1 MSAMSKNGFRLAV
14 LGSSLLLLATV
25 VGCGRYVP
33 AAQTAVSAEP
43 ATVTTV
49 RPERL
54 SIRHSVEQPGQ
65 IEGFMQ
71 APLYA
76 KISGYVTKLNVDI
89 GDSVHAGQVLAEL
102 SVPEL
107 EEQLHQ
113 KEALAAQAR
122 AEVENSKRMVQT
134 AEATIVRTEAALKLA
149 EAGVTRAEAN
159 YAYWHNENER
169 ARRLLPT
176 AAVDQSSA
184 EQTFQQFKSAEAA
197 RDENRASIELS
208 KATLGE
214 SKAQRDQAVSAIKVA
229 EAKADSAEADRKQT
243 AAMLEYTKI
252 KAPFDGVI
260 TRRNVDAG
268 WLVQV
273 PAGAAPG
280 APLFVETRMDTVR
293 VFMDVPEADAA
304 QVTNG
309 MAAQVRVQALQ
320 DQEVSG
326 RVTRSSYVLDNQA
339 RTLHTEI
346 DLPNADGRL
355 RPGQYA
361 VARLTIERPGALML
375 PAAAV
380 LTQDDQ
386 PAVMIVESGKAVRTP
401 VKLGSRQ
408 GANVEVLK
416 KQTQPPQHG
425 EPARWEEFEGT
436 EDVVSSSPSVLADG
450 QPVRVQIGAVA
461 VRIARTA
468 ASRQ

>member
-1 MSAMSKNGFRLAV
+1 MKTMLKNIFRVAV
-14 LGSSLLLLATV
+14 LGSSPLILAAAA
-25 VGCGRYVP
+25 GCGRYVP

-49 RPERL
+49 RPERQSL
-54 SIRHSVEQPGQ
+54 HHSVEQPGQ

-76 KISGYVTKLNVDI
+76 KVSGYVRKLNVDI
-89 GDSVHAGQVLAEL
+89 GDHVRAGQVLAEL

-113 KEALAAQAR
+113 KEALATQAR

-134 AEATIVRTEAALKLA
+134 ADATIVRAEAALKLA

-169 ARRLLPT
+169 ARRLLPS

-184 EQTFQQFKSAEAA
+184 EQTFQQFKSAETA
-197 RDENRASIELS
+197 RDETRANIELS

-214 SKAQRDQAVSAIKVA
+214 SKAQRDQAASAVKVA
-229 EAKADSAEADRKQT
+229 EAKADSAEADRRET
-243 AAMLEYTKI
+243 AAMLDYTKI
-252 KAPFDGVI
+252 KAPFDGVV

-273 PAGAAPG
+273 PTGGAPG
-280 APLFVETRMDTVR
+280 APLFVEARMDIVR

-304 QVTNG
+304 QVRDG
-309 MAAQVRVQALQ
+309 MPAQVRVQALQ
-320 DQEVSG
+320 DQEFSG
-326 RVTRSSYVLDNQA
+326 RVARSSFVLDNQA

-355 RPGQYA
+355 RPGLYA
-361 VARLTIERPGALML
+361 IARLTIERPGALML

-386 PAVMIVESGKAVRTP
+386 PMVMLVESGKAVRTP
-401 VKLGSRQ
+401 IKLGSRQ
-408 GANVEVLK
+408 GASVEVLK
-416 KQTQPPQHG
+416 KQTQPPSRG
-425 EPARWEEFEGT
+425 EPARWEDFTGT
-436 EDVVSSSPSVLADG
+436 EEIVGSTPSALTDG
-450 QPVRVQIGAVA
+450 QDVRINTPPLAVRVDGAA
-461 VRIARTA
+461 EL
-468 ASRQ
+468 Q